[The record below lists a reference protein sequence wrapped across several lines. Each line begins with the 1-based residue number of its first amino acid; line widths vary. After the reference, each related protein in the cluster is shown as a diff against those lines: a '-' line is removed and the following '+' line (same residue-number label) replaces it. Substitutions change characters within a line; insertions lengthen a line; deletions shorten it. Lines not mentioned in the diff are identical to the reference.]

1 MTSRDAIQDTFC
13 LLTGAKRLKQ
23 VETIDQDTR
32 EIIRHQQPGR
42 RWLVVALVVEAAF
55 ILLMVF

>member
-13 LLTGAKRLKQ
+13 LLTGAKRLNQ

-32 EIIRHQQPGR
+32 EIIRHQRPSR
-42 RWLVVALVVEAAF
+42 RWLVVAMVVEAAF
-55 ILLMVF
+55 ILIMVF